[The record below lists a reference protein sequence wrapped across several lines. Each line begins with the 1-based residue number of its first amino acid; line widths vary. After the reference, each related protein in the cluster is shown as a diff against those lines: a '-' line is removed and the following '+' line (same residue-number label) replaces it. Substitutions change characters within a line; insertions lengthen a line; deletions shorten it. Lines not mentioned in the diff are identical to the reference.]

1 MIRCILLCMLFA
13 VPVIARPF
21 TPGSLPAKTKWF
33 IHADLEEFKKTE
45 MGRFALKQMEH
56 FSKDLRPLELMLG
69 LDLRQDL
76 HAVTLFGSG
85 LKEAE
90 VVVMLHGKFDRKQIT
105 NLAETAKEHRAIQFR
120 SQVIHGWEDKKGVHY
135 GCLVKEHAILFSD
148 GLQSLRGAINTLNN
162 ESAGLK
168 EKAIYKKSTAGK
180 RPFFLIGLIDFEA
193 LDDLNANASIIEKMK
208 AVCITVGQFEKNLQG
223 RLLIQPRDE
232 KTGTQIHQII
242 KGMIALVE
250 FASDE
255 DDPELSDLNEMLKN
269 LKVERMHPFIAMD
282 LKIPAKAIVN
292 SLQMKFELTNK

>member
-1 MIRCILLCMLFA
+1 
-13 VPVIARPF
+13 
-21 TPGSLPAKTKWF
+21 
-33 IHADLEEFKKTE
+33 
-45 MGRFALKQMEH
+45 
-56 FSKDLRPLELMLG
+56 
-69 LDLRQDL
+69 
-76 HAVTLFGSG
+76 
-85 LKEAE
+85 
-90 VVVMLHGKFDRKQIT
+90 
-105 NLAETAKEHRAIQFR
+105 
-120 SQVIHGWEDKKGVHY
+120 
-135 GCLVKEHAILFSD
+135 
-148 GLQSLRGAINTLNN
+148 
-162 ESAGLK
+162 
-168 EKAIYKKSTAGK
+168 
-180 RPFFLIGLIDFEA
+180 
-193 LDDLNANASIIEKMK
+193 MK